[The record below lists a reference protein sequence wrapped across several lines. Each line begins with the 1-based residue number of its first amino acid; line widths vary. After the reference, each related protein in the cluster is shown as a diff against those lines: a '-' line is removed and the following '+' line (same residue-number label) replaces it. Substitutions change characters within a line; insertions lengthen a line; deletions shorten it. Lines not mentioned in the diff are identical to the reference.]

1 MTWRVAFDDAL
12 DADLQIVSYELAA
25 TACEAVY
32 RFAES
37 GEGRAYPL
45 DVDATVWRIFVPG
58 GYAVVRANADTLDF
72 LRIFPDDPAP
82 TFQPLLDA
90 PESEGDEDD

>member
-1 MTWRVAFDDAL
+1 
-12 DADLQIVSYELAA
+12 
-25 TACEAVY
+25 
-32 RFAES
+32 
-37 GEGRAYPL
+37 
-45 DVDATVWRIFVPG
+45 VWRIFVPG

-72 LRIFPDDPAP
+72 LRIFPNDPAP